1 MLHPTSST
9 AHPFKRM
16 TVTPD
21 QFRAALGRFATGIT
35 VITTRTAGDDVH
47 GMTASA
53 FSSLSLKPFQVLICV
68 DRGSHTH
75 PILSGADKFGVSIL
89 SDEQRHLAE
98 FFARIEKDRAS
109 AERAGARFGFTDG
122 GTPLLEGALAA
133 LECRVVSKHD
143 SGDHTI
149 FIGEVESVR
158 LGEGLPLLYYRGRY
172 RHFEAAEQAEP
183 APTAGL
189 CVR

>member
-1 MLHPTSST
+1 MP
-9 AHPFKRM
+9 
-16 TVTPD
+16 VTPD
-21 QFRAALGRFATGIT
+21 QFRAALGRFASGVT
-35 VITTRTAGDDVH
+35 VITARTPQGDVH

-68 DRGSHTH
+68 DRGSRTH

-89 SDEQRHLAE
+89 SDEQQPLAQ

-109 AERAGARFGFTDG
+109 AERAGARFVFTDT

-149 FIGEVESVR
+149 FIGEVESLR
-158 LGEGLPLLYYRGRY
+158 LGDGLPLLYFRGAYRRI
-172 RHFEAAEQAEP
+172 EESEP
-183 APTAGL
+183 SESMPTAGL

>member
-1 MLHPTSST
+1 
-9 AHPFKRM
+9 M
-16 TVTPD
+16 TVTAD
-21 QFRAALGRFATGIT
+21 QFRAALGRFASGVT
-35 VITTRTAGDDVH
+35 VVTARTPEGDVH

-53 FSSLSLKPFQVLICV
+53 FSSLSLEPFQVLVCV
-68 DRGSHTH
+68 GRGSRTH
-75 PILSGADKFGVSIL
+75 PILSGADEFGVSIL
-89 SDEQRHLAE
+89 SDEQQHLAE

-109 AERAGARFGFTDG
+109 AERTGARFTFTAT
-122 GTPLLEGALAA
+122 GTPLLEGSLAA

-172 RHFEAAEQAEP
+172 CHLEAHEKAEP

>member
-1 MLHPTSST
+1 
-9 AHPFKRM
+9 M

-21 QFRAALGRFATGIT
+21 QFRAALGCFASGVT
-35 VITTRTAGDDVH
+35 VVTARTPQDDVH

-53 FSSLSLKPFQVLICV
+53 FCSLSLQPPQVLVCV
-68 DRGSHTH
+68 DRGSRTH
-75 PILSGADKFGVSIL
+75 PILSGDDKFGVSIL
-89 SDEQRHLAE
+89 AEEQQHLAE
-98 FFARIEKDRAS
+98 FFAGVEKDRAS
-109 AERAGARFGFTDG
+109 AERAGARFAFTAAG
-122 GTPLLEGALAA
+122 MPLLEGALAA

-149 FIGEVESVR
+149 FIGEVQSVR
-158 LGEGLPLLYYRGRY
+158 VGDGLPLLHYRGQY
-172 RHFEAAEQAEP
+172 RQLEPAEQPEP

>member
-1 MLHPTSST
+1 
-9 AHPFKRM
+9 M

-21 QFRAALGRFATGIT
+21 QFRAALSRFASGVT
-35 VITTRTAGDDVH
+35 VVTARTPEGDVH

-53 FSSLSLKPFQVLICV
+53 FSSLSFKPFQILVCV
-68 DRGSHTH
+68 DRGSRTH

-89 SDEQRHLAE
+89 ADEQQPLAQ
-98 FFARIEKDRAS
+98 FFAKIEKDCAS
-109 AERAGARFGFTDG
+109 AERAGARFTFTPD
-122 GTPLLEGALAA
+122 GTPLLEGSLAA

-149 FIGEVESVR
+149 FIGEVQSVR

-172 RHFEAAEQAEP
+172 RQLEASEQAEP
-183 APTAGL
+183 VPTNGL

>member
-1 MLHPTSST
+1 MS
-9 AHPFKRM
+9 
-16 TVTPD
+16 VTTE
-21 QFRAALGRFATGIT
+21 QFRAALGHFASGVT
-35 VITTRTAGDDVH
+35 VITARTPGNDDVH

-53 FSSLSLKPFQVLICV
+53 FCSLSLKPFQVLICV
-68 DRGSHTH
+68 DRGSRTH

-89 SDEQRHLAE
+89 SDEQRPLSE

-109 AERAGARFGFTDG
+109 AERAGARFTFAAD
-122 GTPLLEGALAA
+122 GTPLLEDSLAA

-172 RHFEAAEQAEP
+172 RHLEALDPAEP

>member
-1 MLHPTSST
+1 
-9 AHPFKRM
+9 M
-16 TVTPD
+16 TVSPD
-21 QFRAALGRFATGIT
+21 QFRAALGRFASGVT
-35 VITTRTAGDDVH
+35 VVIARTAQDDVH

-53 FSSLSLKPFQVLICV
+53 FCSLSLQPPQVLVCV
-68 DRGSHTH
+68 DRGSRTH

-89 SDEQRHLAE
+89 AEEQQHLAE
-98 FFARIEKDRAS
+98 FFAGVEKDRVS
-109 AERAGARFGFTDG
+109 AERAGARFAFTAN

-149 FIGEVESVR
+149 FIGEVESIR
-158 LGEGLPLLYYRGRY
+158 LGDGLPLLHYRGQY
-172 RHFEAAEQAEP
+172 RRLEESEP
-183 APTAGL
+183 VEFIPTAGL